1 MTGTDDD
8 RGQDSLWK
16 MLLER
21 WQRLQRAW
29 GTDLEVALAALT
41 VLPLRRKNPPSPE
54 ESARAMRAYPVVGL
68 TIGVLAAVIYWVAM
82 RLGLWSLASAVIA
95 VGALV
100 VMTGTR
106 AEVGVAA
113 FADALYHK
121 NTPKDRLDYMRA
133 PRLGVHG
140 LLALLF
146 LVTLKIGLI
155 AAAVLPRDAGAA
167 LISAVVAGRAVIPVV
182 VYNMRPSPKAPQ
194 HPWTARP
201 GQEAV
206 WTGALLGIAFM
217 LLFLGAKV
225 GIAALIFGALVA
237 ALAAWRVRHELGGH
251 PPEGIAV
258 VLSATEV
265 AVLIAAVVIS

>member
-1 MTGTDDD
+1 MTGTGDD
-8 RGQDSLWK
+8 GQDSLWK

-29 GTDLEVALAALT
+29 GADLEVAFGALT
-41 VLPLRRKNPPSPE
+41 VLPFRRKNPPSPE
-54 ESARAMRAYPVVGL
+54 EAAHATRAYPVVGL
-68 TIGVLAAVIYWVAM
+68 TAGVLAAVIYWIAM
-82 RLGLWSLASAVIA
+82 SLGLWSIASAVIA

-100 VMTGTR
+100 IMTGTR

-121 NTPKDRLDYMRA
+121 TAPKDRVDYMRT
-133 PRLGVHG
+133 PHLGVHG

-167 LISAVVAGRAVIPVV
+167 LIAAVVAGRAVIPVV
-182 VYNMRPSPKAPQ
+182 IYNMPQSGKAQQ

-201 GQEAV
+201 DQETV

-225 GIAALIFGALVA
+225 GIAALAFGALVA

-251 PPEGIAV
+251 APEGMAV
-258 VLSATEV
+258 VLSATEI
-265 AVLIAAVVIS
+265 AVLLAAVVIR